1 MGNGH
6 KRGRAGRTGSMRWR
20 TSTWNS
26 KNPKTTQSIR
36 ASPGPAARKMYKVIA
51 KANLYISGRAAM
63 EARRLSKCEYGTER
77 QQNLLKMPLA
87 LCGTG
92 HSKREGEGV
101 WLWIGLRVR
110 IWLRVFG
117 FWAGSCSGLW
127 LCLCFCFRHG
137 NNYISQ
143 IYVRALWSR
152 VLHAI
157 SVCPLFGLWSLHYR
171 RVPWT
176 LPSAPCPLPCRAVLL
191 FRGLRQL
198 AACWLSLMCA
208 V

>member
-1 MGNGH
+1 MGKEHRRVEQAWDGERV
-6 KRGRAGRTGSMRWR
+6 RGTR
-20 TSTWNS
+20 
-26 KNPKTTQSIR
+26 KNPKTTQRIR

-92 HSKREGEGV
+92 HRKREREGCRRV
-101 WLWIGLRVR
+101 FGCGLRVR
-110 IWLRVFG
+110 IWVRVFG
-117 FWAGSCSGLW
+117 FWAGSCSGL
-127 LCLCFCFRHG
+127 CLCFCFLHG

-176 LPSAPCPLPCRAVLL
+176 LPSAPCSVVV
-191 FRGLRQL
+191 RGLWQL